1 MFFAEKDRNELIA
14 LGTQAQRLRIK
25 GDNDQYHEAIA
36 KLDAKHL
43 ELIGRYPHHF
53 QLLGAQ
59 R

>member
-14 LGTQAQRLRIK
+14 LGTQAQSLRIK
-25 GDNDQYHEAIA
+25 GHSDRYEEVIA
-36 KLDAKHL
+36 KLDAKHIQ
-43 ELIGRYPHHF
+43 LIGRYPHHF